1 VDGFTSPK
9 GPGSNVSISGVEAP
23 LLVLLFVFAIF
34 IVGFGT
40 GETHVALIDA
50 IFAKILLARCTFN
63 QFIGF
68 DFRPT

>member
-1 VDGFTSPK
+1 MGSPRPK
-9 GPGSNVSISGVEAP
+9 GRGSNVSTPGVEAP
-23 LLVLLFVFAIF
+23 LLVLLFVFALF

-40 GETHVALIDA
+40 GEAHVALIDA
-50 IFAKILLARCTFN
+50 IFTEILLTRCTLY